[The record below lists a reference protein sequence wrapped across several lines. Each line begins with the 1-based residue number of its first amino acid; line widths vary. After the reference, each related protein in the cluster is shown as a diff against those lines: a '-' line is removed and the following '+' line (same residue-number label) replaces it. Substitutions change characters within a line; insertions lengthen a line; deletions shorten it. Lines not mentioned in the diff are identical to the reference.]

1 MRELAALAL
10 ACGAA
15 LAHAQTLPAAPP
27 PAGPSTAKKDL
38 AQKILLLQQPGLE
51 AVARGLVEQP
61 AAQMMQAAGRAIQ
74 TEVTAEKRQ
83 AVAKA
88 IDDEVKKYL
97 DDALPLVRERALKAA
112 PSTIG
117 ATLEDKFSEDELK
130 QLLAWLE
137 SPVNRK
143 YQTLGVDMQKSF
155 VQKVVADSRPLIE
168 PKIQALE
175 QKVRASLGV
184 PAARGAPGP
193 APATAPAMAP
203 TAPTSSSRAAS
214 GPGPAKASAP

>member
-1 MRELAALAL
+1 MRAIAALAL
-10 ACGAA
+10 ACSAA
-15 LAHAQTLPAAPP
+15 LAQAQSTPAAPATP
-27 PAGPSTAKKDL
+27 PTAPSAAKKAL
-38 AQKILLLQQPGLE
+38 VQKVLLLQQPALE

-74 TEVTAEKRQ
+74 SEVPAEKRQ

-88 IDDEVKKYL
+88 IDDEVKKYI
-97 DDALPLVRERALKAA
+97 DDALPLVRDRALKAA

-117 ATLEDKFSEDELK
+117 ATLEEKFSDEELK

-137 SPVNRK
+137 SPVNKK
-143 YQTLGVDMQKSF
+143 YQALGADMQKGF

-175 QKVRASLGV
+175 QKVRTSLGV
-184 PAARGAPGP
+184 PAVKPGPGP
-193 APATAPAMAP
+193 AP
-203 TAPTSSSRAAS
+203 SSAARAAS
-214 GPGPAKASAP
+214 GAAAAGAGSVKAPAP